1 MYRLQSLSRKYN
13 RRNYSNTSPLEKLRS
28 SAKKYA
34 RKKQEVLAELA
45 LLSTSL
51 SIDIIRNAE
60 NELALQALEMTNP
73 NFDPAN
79 LDQYSDMELMGI
91 INSSKGKYFELLVV
105 EKLNS
110 GEAVGNL
117 VLPDGYSASLA
128 TSPTQTG
135 WDIQIVDEQG
145 MPVEYL
151 QLKATE
157 SVRYIS
163 QTLENYPEIRILAT
177 DEVAGSDEMVL
188 DSDIANVDMT
198 QAMHSTLE
206 SEADTFFDN
215 FIEGFNPLLPLLFIV
230 GSQGYKVVV
239 KKSEMSSAM
248 AMGKERARRAL
259 TISTVGAAAYALGFG
274 WFTLPFTI
282 GTGVIL
288 EERKKFSEMNM
299 TFGRIIPQLQLL
311 NHYRNNKRI
320 GNGVF

>member
-1 MYRLQSLSRKYN
+1 MHRLQSLSRKYS
-13 RRNYSNTSPLEKLRS
+13 RRNYSNYSPRENLRS

-34 RKKQEVLAELA
+34 QKKQEVLAELA

-51 SIDIIRNAE
+51 SIDLVRNAD

-73 NFDPAN
+73 NFDPTN
-79 LDQYSDMELMGI
+79 LEQYSDIELMGI

-117 VLPDGYSASLA
+117 VLPEGYSASLA
-128 TSPTQTG
+128 TSPTQVG
-135 WDIQIVDEQG
+135 WDIQITDEQG
-145 MPVEYL
+145 LPVEYL

-157 SVRYIS
+157 SVSYIS
-163 QTLENYPEIRILAT
+163 QTLEKYPDIRILAT

-188 DSDIANVDMT
+188 DSDITDADIT
-198 QAMHSTLE
+198 RAMHSTLE

-215 FIEGFNPLLPLLFIV
+215 FMEGFNPLLPLLFIV

-239 KKSEMSSAM
+239 KKSKMNSAM
-248 AMGKERARRAL
+248 VMGKERARRAL

-274 WFTLPFTI
+274 WFALPFTI

-288 EERKKFSEMNM
+288 EERKKFSEINR
-299 TFGRIIPQLQLL
+299 TFGRIIPQLQIL

-320 GNGVF
+320 GNGIF